1 MPTVV
6 SRDTKGQ
13 SFLHLLQ
20 VSKRG
25 SVRCV
30 ARNLSRLNCSFL
42 LIAFPNFAAAKELG
56 MYLPNISVSLGSSAS
71 GVLHTCQRFSL
82 LNRVTEKI
90 LFSLLILW

>member
-56 MYLPNISVSLGSSAS
+56 MYLPNISVSHVKDFLY
-71 GVLHTCQRFSL
+71 LTEL
-82 LNRVTEKI
+82 LRKYFF
-90 LFSLLILW
+90 LF